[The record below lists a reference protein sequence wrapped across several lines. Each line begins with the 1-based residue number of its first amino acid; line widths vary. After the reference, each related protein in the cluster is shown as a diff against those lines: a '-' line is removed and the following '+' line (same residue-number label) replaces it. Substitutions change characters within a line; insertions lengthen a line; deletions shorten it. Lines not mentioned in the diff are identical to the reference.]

1 MRLAHINRRS
11 HGAVPFFKV
20 FFQCSDMKKEEKMIL
35 IDKFLGNMG
44 IGTRTEVQKMIR
56 RGEVLV
62 NGHAV
67 HLPKEKISEE
77 TDSVT
82 VNGCAVT
89 YRKHIHLMM
98 NKPAG
103 YVTATADNLYPTVID
118 LIDDPFIASKVMP
131 AGRLDVD
138 TEGFV
143 FLTSDGDLN
152 HFITGPKNHIPKTYY
167 AEVEGILEASDQE
180 AFEKGIL
187 LEDGYVTKPGKL
199 EIIEAKERSKCFVT
213 LSEGKF
219 HQVKRMFLCLGKKV
233 VFLKRIRMGHLDLD
247 PDLNPGESR
256 ELTEE
261 ELDLLKER

>member
-1 MRLAHINRRS
+1 
-11 HGAVPFFKV
+11 
-20 FFQCSDMKKEEKMIL
+20 
-35 IDKFLGNMG
+35 MG

-67 HLPKEKISEE
+67 HLPKEKIFEE
-77 TDSVT
+77 TDAVT
-82 VNGCAVT
+82 VNGYAVT

-103 YVTATADNLYPTVID
+103 YVTATTDNLYPTVID

-167 AEVEGILEASDQE
+167 AEVEGILEAADQA

-199 EIIEAKERSKCFVT
+199 EIIEAKEISKCFVT

-219 HQVKRMFLCLGKKV
+219 HQVKRMFLCRGKEV

-247 PDLNPGESR
+247 PDLKPGESR
-256 ELTEE
+256 ELTEK